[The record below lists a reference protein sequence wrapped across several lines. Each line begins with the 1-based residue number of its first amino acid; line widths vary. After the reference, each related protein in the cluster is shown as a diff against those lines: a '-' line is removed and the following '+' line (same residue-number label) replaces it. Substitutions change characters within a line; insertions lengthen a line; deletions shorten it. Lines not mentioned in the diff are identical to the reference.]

1 MVACCE
7 GKWNVAEIWDLVVR
21 HQWVW
26 MLCMVSQGLR
36 RTVNER
42 WRLERLRFARNSLFR
57 ILVNVE
63 RDVRLEAIRAA
74 D

>member
-1 MVACCE
+1 MSVDVMHGKSRLE
-7 GKWNVAEIWDLVVR
+7 G
-21 HQWVW
+21 
-26 MLCMVSQGLR
+26 
-36 RTVNER
+36 TVNER

-63 RDVRLEAIRAA
+63 RDIRLEAIRAA